1 MNDLKCFESDNFG
14 QIRVIERD
22 GEPWFVAK
30 DVCDCLDYP
39 DASDACR
46 KLDDD
51 EKHVISTCEFET
63 ALNAVFGNRGALL
76 VSESGLYS
84 LVLSS
89 RKPEAKQ
96 FKRWVTHEVIPSI
109 RKTGAYSLA
118 PKTYA
123 EALRALANEVEQ
135 KELAIAQRDE
145 AIRTKSH
152 FVEGRDAEMCGR
164 VGGLTSENNRLKDAV
179 GRGRNWQTISM
190 MKPEWIRRFGHE
202 PDWRK
207 LREFSKEA
215 GIQPI
220 KDVEEQV
227 VHHNGVVKVVKS
239 NRYHKDAWQRYERY
253 ETLMLGE

>member
-30 DVCDCLDYP
+30 DVCDCLDMANSR
-39 DASDACR
+39 DAVSR
-46 KLDDD
+46 LDYD
-51 EKHVISTCEFET
+51 EKD
-63 ALNAVFGNRGALL
+63 AVGLTDGIGRDKEMTII
-76 VSESGLYS
+76 SESGLYS

-89 RKPEAKQ
+89 RKPDAKA
-96 FKRWVTHEVIPSI
+96 FKRWVTHDVIPSI